1 MFADRILA
9 IDVIVAE
16 DWGRMLGSQNKH
28 INDAAVAAVA
38 KRHNFMVATRNVNDY
53 VGRGATVINPYDAPA
68 SITYP
73 A

>member
-1 MFADRILA
+1 
-9 IDVIVAE
+9 
-16 DWGRMLGSQNKH
+16 MLGSQNKH